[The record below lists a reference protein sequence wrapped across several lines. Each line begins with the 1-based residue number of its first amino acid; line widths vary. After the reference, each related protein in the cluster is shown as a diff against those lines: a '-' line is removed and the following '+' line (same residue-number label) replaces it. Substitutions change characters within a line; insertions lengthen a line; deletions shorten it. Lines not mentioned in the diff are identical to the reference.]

1 MGDWTQ
7 THPTYKTSVP
17 LAALTLTSGQH
28 FGEKAIVFSYP
39 ALNSRNRRGSA
50 GLPLR
55 SEGQGMWAKAGGRR
69 LHPSSILHGHG
80 LPFFTWRALLLLK
93 KKNQV

>member
-7 THPTYKTSVP
+7 THLTYKTSAP

-39 ALNSRNRRGSA
+39 ALVHRAGKTA

-55 SEGQGMWAKAGGRR
+55 SGDKLCGERRRVGEGQ
-69 LHPSSILHGHG
+69 HPVQFCTAVGCHL
-80 LPFFTWRALLLLK
+80 
-93 KKNQV
+93 